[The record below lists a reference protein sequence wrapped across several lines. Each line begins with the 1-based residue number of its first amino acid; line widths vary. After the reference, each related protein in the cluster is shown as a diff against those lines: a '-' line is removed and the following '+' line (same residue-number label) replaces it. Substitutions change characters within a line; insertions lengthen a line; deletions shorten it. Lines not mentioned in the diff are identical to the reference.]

1 MKTPLLT
8 TPKQRHHYLRTPLAA
23 LCGFLALWLLI
34 ASVLV
39 VWLNHTL
46 TDTPTFVRTLTPLA
60 SKPQVEDYFSHKIS
74 DQIAANGSV
83 QDIGLTLLPNG
94 IAGMNDAQIQVQS
107 KEVLDGAL
115 HQVFSSKA
123 FEELWQ
129 STLRS
134 AHSQLLTQLDNNSQ
148 ELQLDL
154 GPALVGVKQQLKTT
168 AIAPLVDKLELDPS
182 SANLDIKGENIQK
195 IHKTYQ
201 IFKQS
206 LIVLLAVTILFASLA
221 VAISV
226 HHAKTIRRILV
237 ATAIGLVLLAALIQI
252 GTHMKIGGQDQL
264 SQAFARTLAQTI
276 LASLQLSS
284 IVVAI
289 VCLLIVVASKLYP
302 KLRAKGAK

>member
-1 MKTPLLT
+1 MKTSQLNAPT
-8 TPKQRHHYLRTPLAA
+8 QRHHYLRTPLAA

-46 TDTPTFVRTLTPLA
+46 TDTPTLVKTLTPLA
-60 SKPQVEDYFSHKIS
+60 SKPQVEDYFSRKIS

-83 QDIGLTLLPNG
+83 QDVGLALLPNG
-94 IAGMNDAQIQVQS
+94 IAGLSDAQIQAQS
-107 KEVLDGAL
+107 KAVLDGAL

-148 ELQLDL
+148 ELQLYL

-168 AIAPLVDKLELDPS
+168 AIAPLVDKFELDPS
-182 SANLDIKGENIQK
+182 SANLVIKGKSIQK
-195 IHKTYQ
+195 IHKSYQ
-201 IFKQS
+201 SFKQS
-206 LIVLLAVTILFASLA
+206 LIALLALAILFASLA

-226 HHAKTIRRILV
+226 HHAKTVRRILV
-237 ATAIGLVLLAALIQI
+237 ATGISLVLLALIIQI
-252 GTHMKIGGQDQL
+252 GTHVKIGGQDEL
-264 SQAFARTLAQTI
+264 SQAFAHTLAQTI
-276 LASLQLSS
+276 LASLQLTS
-284 IVVAI
+284 IIVAI
-289 VCLLIVVASKLYP
+289 VCILIVAASKLYP
-302 KLRAKGAK
+302 RVRANAAR